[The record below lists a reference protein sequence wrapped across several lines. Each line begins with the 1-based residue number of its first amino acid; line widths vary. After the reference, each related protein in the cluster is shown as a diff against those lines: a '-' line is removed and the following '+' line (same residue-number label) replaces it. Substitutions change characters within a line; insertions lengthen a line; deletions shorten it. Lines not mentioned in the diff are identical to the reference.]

1 MQIKNL
7 NVKKLKLNS
16 IINILNFI
24 KKMTKHSFKNF
35 IKVALCC
42 LFIWL
47 ITIACNSKDK
57 TTELVKPNDIEL
69 TQEDSVFNNSAK
81 SIIFDEQLTTI
92 GRQAALE
99 KVKIL
104 ENYINT
110 TYDNKS
116 ASELYAQTR
125 ESIISN
131 AGWMIGLPL
140 CIFAISLFLIII
152 FPFIINVNIGWQA
165 WHTTSYILI
174 SLISIIS
181 LYFLMSNLPDSID
194 MLRNVDK
201 YAIDEIIWSVP
212 TN

>member
-1 MQIKNL
+1 
-7 NVKKLKLNS
+7 
-16 IINILNFI
+16 
-24 KKMTKHSFKNF
+24 MTKHSFKNF

-47 ITIACNSKDK
+47 IAIACNSKDK
-57 TTELVKPNDIEL
+57 AKELTKSDDIEL
-69 TQEDSVFNNSAK
+69 TQEDSVFNSSAK

-125 ESIISN
+125 ESIINN
-131 AGWMIGLPL
+131 ASWMIGLPL
-140 CIFAISLFLIII
+140 CIFAISLFLIVI
-152 FPFIINVNIGWQA
+152 FPLIINVNIGWSA
-165 WHTTSYILI
+165 WHTISYILI
-174 SLISIIS
+174 SLVSIVS

-194 MLRNVDK
+194 MLRNTDK

>member
-1 MQIKNL
+1 
-7 NVKKLKLNS
+7 
-16 IINILNFI
+16 
-24 KKMTKHSFKNF
+24 MTKHSFKNF

-57 TTELVKPNDIEL
+57 ATELVKPNDIEL

-116 ASELYAQTR
+116 ASELYTQVR
-125 ESIISN
+125 KSIIDN
-131 AGWMIGLPL
+131 ASWMIGLPL

-152 FPFIINVNIGWQA
+152 FPLIINVNTGWHA
-165 WHTTSYILI
+165 WHTISYILI
-174 SLISIIS
+174 SLVFIVS

-194 MLRNVDK
+194 MLRNTDK

>member
-1 MQIKNL
+1 
-7 NVKKLKLNS
+7 
-16 IINILNFI
+16 
-24 KKMTKHSFKNF
+24 MTKHSFKNF
-35 IKVALCC
+35 VKVALCC

-47 ITIACNSKDK
+47 ITIACDSKDK

-99 KVKIL
+99 KIKIL

-152 FPFIINVNIGWQA
+152 FPLIINVNTGWHA
-165 WHTTSYILI
+165 WHTISYILI
-174 SLISIIS
+174 SLVFIVS

>member
-1 MQIKNL
+1 
-7 NVKKLKLNS
+7 
-16 IINILNFI
+16 
-24 KKMTKHSFKNF
+24 MTKHSFKNF

-47 ITIACNSKDK
+47 ITIACNSKNK
-57 TTELVKPNDIEL
+57 PVEVVRPNDIDL
-69 TQEDSVFNNSAK
+69 TQENLVFKNSDK
-81 SIIFDEQLTTI
+81 SIIFDEQLATI

-116 ASELYAQTR
+116 ASKLYAQTR
-125 ESIISN
+125 ESIINTAS
-131 AGWMIGLPL
+131 WMIGLPL
-140 CIFAISLFLIII
+140 CIFAISLFLIVI
-152 FPFIINVNIGWQA
+152 FPLIINVSIGWSA
-165 WHTTSYILI
+165 WHTISYILI
-174 SLISIIS
+174 SLVSIVS

-194 MLRNVDK
+194 MLRNTDK

>member
-1 MQIKNL
+1 
-7 NVKKLKLNS
+7 
-16 IINILNFI
+16 
-24 KKMTKHSFKNF
+24 MTKHSFKNF
-35 IKVALCC
+35 VKVALCC

-69 TQEDSVFNNSAK
+69 TQEDSVFNNSVK
-81 SIIFDEQLTTI
+81 SIIFDEQLTAI

-99 KVKIL
+99 KIKIL

-152 FPFIINVNIGWQA
+152 FPFVINVNVGWNT
-165 WHTTSYILI
+165 WLTINYILI
-174 SLISIIS
+174 SLVSVIS

>member
-1 MQIKNL
+1 M
-7 NVKKLKLNS
+7 KKLKLDLF
-16 IINILNFI
+16 INILNFI

-47 ITIACNSKDK
+47 ITIACDSKDK

-99 KVKIL
+99 KIKIL

-116 ASELYAQTR
+116 ASELYTQVQK
-125 ESIISN
+125 SIIDNVS
-131 AGWMIGLPL
+131 WMIGLPL

-152 FPFIINVNIGWQA
+152 FPLIINVNTGWHE
-165 WHTTSYILI
+165 WHTISYILI
-174 SLISIIS
+174 SLVLIVS
-181 LYFLMSNLPDSID
+181 LYFLMSNLPDNID
-194 MLRNVDK
+194 MLMK
-201 YAIDEIIWSVP
+201 LYGQYQ
-212 TN
+212 

>member
-1 MQIKNL
+1 
-7 NVKKLKLNS
+7 
-16 IINILNFI
+16 
-24 KKMTKHSFKNF
+24 MTKHSFKNF
-35 IKVALCC
+35 IEVALCC

-47 ITIACNSKDK
+47 ITIACDSKDK

-81 SIIFDEQLTTI
+81 SIIFDEQLITI

-99 KVKIL
+99 KIKIL

-152 FPFIINVNIGWQA
+152 FPFVINVNVGWNT
-165 WHTTSYILI
+165 WLTINYILI
-174 SLISIIS
+174 SLVSVIS

-194 MLRNVDK
+194 MLRNTDK

>member
-1 MQIKNL
+1 
-7 NVKKLKLNS
+7 
-16 IINILNFI
+16 
-24 KKMTKHSFKNF
+24 MTKHSFKNF

-47 ITIACNSKDK
+47 IAIACSSKDK
-57 TTELVKPNDIEL
+57 AKELTKPDDIEL
-69 TQEDSVFNNSAK
+69 TQEDSVFNSSTK

-104 ENYINT
+104 EKYINT

-116 ASELYAQTR
+116 ASDLYTQER
-125 ESIISN
+125 NSIITN
-131 AGWMIGLPL
+131 ASWMIGLPL
-140 CIFAISLFLIII
+140 CIFAVSLFLIII
-152 FPFIINVNIGWQA
+152 FPLVININVG
-165 WHTTSYILI
+165 WHTWHTISYILI
-174 SLISIIS
+174 SLIFIVS